1 MGRASDHW
9 MARLSSPHYG
19 GYTTLAVVNGS
30 PQGPIIVV
38 VVVGPLRGL
47 PACLRAGQVV
57 SGGHIVCVCAA
68 FAGVQLLS
76 CCTGGWVGPLTAE
89 VK

>member
-1 MGRASDHW
+1 

-38 VVVGPLRGL
+38 VVYEYDLIIIIDVVAFL
-47 PACLRAGQVV
+47 PVERMA
-57 SGGHIVCVCAA
+57 S
-68 FAGVQLLS
+68 
-76 CCTGGWVGPLTAE
+76 TP
-89 VK
+89 

>member
-38 VVVGPLRGL
+38 VVAAATAAVVL
-47 PACLRAGQVV
+47 VV
-57 SGGHIVCVCAA
+57 SAA
-68 FAGVQLLS
+68 FSLEMRLIVLVLLS
-76 CCTGGWVGPLTAE
+76 LLPLLWISD
-89 VK
+89 VILLISLLLLF